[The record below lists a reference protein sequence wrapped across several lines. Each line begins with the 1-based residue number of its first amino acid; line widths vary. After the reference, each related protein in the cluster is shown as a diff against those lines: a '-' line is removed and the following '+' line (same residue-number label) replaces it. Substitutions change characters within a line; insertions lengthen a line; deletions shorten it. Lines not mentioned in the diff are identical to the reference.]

1 MRISDWSSDVCSADL
16 IAASTAAREADWRF
30 TRPGALVSPRKV
42 GEDCLA
48 DQFRDL
54 GDYGVSEGLE
64 AKFVHPTPKPI
75 IHSANV
81 RKELWPRGFPAI
93 MANLTG
99 KPSVLWWN
107 CEGGAVILTASFTV
121 IVGRIGIGQ
130 IHFRTWA
137 RYC

>member
-1 MRISDWSSDVCSADL
+1 MNRGLNIGIE

-64 AKFVHPTPKPI
+64 AKFVQPTPKPI

-81 RKELWPRGFPAI
+81 RKELWPRGFPDI

-99 KPSVLWWN
+99 KPGVLWWRSEEHTYELQTQMRN
-107 CEGGAVILTASFTV
+107 SYAVFCLQTKN
-121 IVGRIGIGQ
+121 
-130 IHFRTWA
+130 IH
-137 RYC
+137 